1 MNSSG
6 SNPSRTVSAF
16 IAVGSNISPA
26 YHVQKALE
34 LLIDR
39 IRVVD
44 VSTFYRTKAID
55 RPDQPDYLN
64 GVFEIRTSLRPE
76 ALKRGILALIENE
89 LGRVR
94 TADKFAARTIDL
106 DIALYGDETIDTP
119 GLSIPDPD
127 IRARPFLAKALLE
140 LAPDL
145 ILPDSNE
152 PLAKIVDALNAR
164 GLTPDEEATSA
175 LKKMVGDRGKS

>member
-1 MNSSG
+1 MNSAG
-6 SNPSRTVSAF
+6 SNPSSPVRSF

-26 YHVQKALE
+26 YHIQRALE

-39 IRVVD
+39 VRVVG

-64 GVFEIRTSLRPE
+64 GVFEVRTSLRPE
-76 ALKRGILALIENE
+76 ALKRDILATIEKE

-94 TADKFAARTIDL
+94 TADKYAARIIDL
-106 DIALYGDETIDTP
+106 DIALYGDETIDAP
-119 GLSIPDPD
+119 SQSIPDPD
-127 IRARPFLAKALLE
+127 IRTRSFLAKALLE

-145 ILPDSNE
+145 ILPDTNA
-152 PLAKIVDALNAR
+152 PLNKIVDQLGDR
-164 GLTPDEEATSA
+164 DLIPDEEATKA
-175 LKKMVGDRGKS
+175 LKKMIGDRGKS